1 MPRPRRSPRLTAAR
15 ARHLQRRGQRP
26 GAGRGVAA
34 VPRQHLGRE
43 APAADARLAGA
54 AAGRRVRRHPDDQ
67 LARML
72 EREGQERARLG
83 ASVRELARGI
93 PGLGQ
98 RMRRA
103 RRPLLFSIAYG
114 MTGSLSSRERALNEV
129 REEPCAAGVRVEVW
143 VVDSQLEACTSRR
156 RHKGAQQSIDLVGGE
171 AVRIRTIYRRH
182 H

>member
-1 MPRPRRSPRLTAAR
+1 
-15 ARHLQRRGQRP
+15 
-26 GAGRGVAA
+26 
-34 VPRQHLGRE
+34 
-43 APAADARLAGA
+43 
-54 AAGRRVRRHPDDQ
+54 
-67 LARML
+67 ML

-114 MTGSLSSRERALNEV
+114 MTGSLSSRERARNEV

-143 VVDSQLEACTSRR
+143 VVDSQLEAYTARR
-156 RHKGAQQSIDLVGGE
+156 RHKRAQQSIDLVDGE
-171 AVRIRTIYRRH
+171 ARLPGQSGQGQTPLLSEKAHIARDDGNS
-182 H
+182 